1 MDLIQI
7 ISGVLLIISCLVII
21 LVVLIQESKD
31 AGMTSAITGA
41 SNDSFYGKNGGKTR
55 EAKLAK
61 FTKLAA
67 FIFFAATL
75 LVNILA
81 VYKK

>member
-1 MDLIQI
+1 MSAIQI
-7 ISGVLLIISCLVII
+7 ISGILLIISCLVII

-31 AGMTSAITGA
+31 QGMSSAITGS
-41 SNDSFYGKNGGKTR
+41 SNDSFFGKNGQKTR
-55 EAKLAK
+55 EAKLAR
-61 FTKLAA
+61 FTKVAA

-81 VYKK
+81 THAK